1 MKKMMLLANPHS
13 GKGQVKNALVDIIS
27 CFNDAGYIVTVFIP
41 GKDDHNSI
49 QSIAKKYGSEYDIVV
64 AVGGDGT
71 LSETV
76 NGLMKCYQL
85 PAVGYIPMGSTNDMA
100 SSLTIPKTPVAAAKS
115 IIDGTPEPYDMGFYD
130 NKYFTYIIAFGAFT
144 SVTYTTPQDL
154 KNTFGHAAYVLE
166 AVTKLQTIKPVQ
178 TRVEYDDGVIEGKF
192 VFGAVANST
201 SIAGLVKLAPED
213 VSLND
218 GIFEVLLIRKPMS
231 ITDLGQILSSILTK
245 DFKSDKVFLLHT
257 KNVKFTFDTPVTLT
271 RDGENGGTYSELS
284 VTNIPHAISIVK
296 SREVEV

>member
-1 MKKMMLLANPHS
+1 MLLANPHS
-13 GKGQVKNALVDIIS
+13 GKGQVKTALVDIIS

-41 GKDDHNSI
+41 GKDGNNSI
-49 QSIAKKYGSEYDIVV
+49 QNIAKTYGSEYDIVV

-85 PAVGYIPMGSTNDMA
+85 PAVGYIPMGSTNDFA
-100 SSLTIPKTPVAAAKS
+100 ASLTLPKTPVAAAKS
-115 IIDGTPEPYDMGFYD
+115 IINGTPEPYDMGFYD

-218 GIFEVLLIRKPMS
+218 GVFEVLLIREPMS

-271 RDGENGGTYSELS
+271 RDGEHGGTYSELA

>member
-13 GKGQVKNALVDIIS
+13 GKGQVKTALVDIIS

-41 GKDDHNSI
+41 GKDGNNSI
-49 QSIAKKYGSEYDIVV
+49 QNIAKTYGSEYDIVV

-85 PAVGYIPMGSTNDMA
+85 PAVGYIPMGSTNDFA
-100 SSLTIPKTPVAAAKS
+100 ASLTLPKTPVAAAKS
-115 IIDGTPEPYDMGFYD
+115 IINGTPEPYDMGFYD

-218 GIFEVLLIRKPMS
+218 GVFEVLLIREPMS

-271 RDGENGGTYSELS
+271 RDGEHGGTYSELA

>member
-13 GKGQVKNALVDIIS
+13 GKGQVKTALVDIIS
-27 CFNDAGYIVTVFIP
+27 CFNEAGYIVTVFIT
-41 GKDDHNSI
+41 GNDDHNSI
-49 QSIAKKYGSEYDIVV
+49 QNIAKTYGSEYDIVV

-76 NGLMKCYQL
+76 NGLMKCYHL
-85 PAVGYIPMGSTNDMA
+85 PAVGYIPMGSTNDFA
-100 SSLTIPKTPVAAAKS
+100 SSLTIPKSPVAAAKS
-115 IIDGTPEPYDMGFYD
+115 IIDGTPVPYDMGFYD
-130 NKYFTYIIAFGAFT
+130 NKYFTYVIAFGAFT

-201 SIAGLVKLAPED
+201 SIAGLVKFAPED

-218 GIFEVLLIRKPMS
+218 GIFEVLLIREPMS

-271 RDGENGGTYSELS
+271 RDGEHGGTYSELS
-284 VTNIPHAISIVK
+284 VTNIHHAISIVK

>member
-13 GKGQVKNALVDIIS
+13 GKGQVKNELFDIIS

-41 GKDDHNSI
+41 GKDGENSI
-49 QSIAKKYGSEYDIVV
+49 QNIAKKYGSEYDIVV

-76 NGLMKCYQL
+76 NGLMKCYHL
-85 PAVGYIPMGSTNDMA
+85 PSVGYIPMGSTNDFA
-100 SSLTIPKTPVAAAKS
+100 SSLTLPKNPVAAARS
-115 IIDGTPEPYDMGFYD
+115 IIEGIAEPYDMGFYD

-178 TRVEYDDGVIEGKF
+178 TKIEYDDGVIEGKF

-218 GIFEVLLIRKPMS
+218 GVFEVLLIREPMS
-231 ITDLGQILSSILTK
+231 ITDLGTILSSILTK
-245 DFKSDKVFLLHT
+245 DYKSDKVHLIHT
-257 KNVKFTFDTPVTLT
+257 KNVKFTFETPVTLT
-271 RDGENGGTYSELS
+271 RDGENGGTYTELS

-296 SREVEV
+296 SREIEV

>member
-41 GKDDHNSI
+41 GKDDNNSI
-49 QSIAKKYGSEYDIVV
+49 QNIAKTYGSEYDIVV
-64 AVGGDGT
+64 AIGGDGT

-76 NGLMKCYQL
+76 NGLMKCYHI
-85 PAVGYIPMGSTNDMA
+85 PEVGYIPMGSTNDLA
-100 SSLTIPKTPVAAAKS
+100 SSLTLPKTPVAAARS

-144 SVTYTTPQDL
+144 SVPYTTPQKL
-154 KNTFGHAAYVLE
+154 KNVYGHGAYVLE
-166 AVTKLQTIKPVQ
+166 AMTKLQTIKPVQ
-178 TRVEYDDGVIEGKF
+178 TKVEYDDGVIEGNF

-201 SIAGLVKLAPED
+201 SIAGFVKLAPED

-218 GIFEVLLIRKPMS
+218 GMFEVLLIREPMS
-231 ITDLGQILSSILTK
+231 LTDLGTILSSILTK
-245 DFKSDKVFLLHT
+245 DFKSDKVILLHT
-257 KNVKFTFDTPVTLT
+257 KNVKFTFETPVTLT
-271 RDGENGGTYSELS
+271 RDGENGGTYAELS
-284 VTNIPHAISIVK
+284 VTNIPQAISIVK

>member
-13 GKGQVKNALVDIIS
+13 GKGQVKTALVDIIS

-41 GKDDHNSI
+41 GKEGNNSI
-49 QSIAKKYGSEYDIVV
+49 QNIAKTYGSEYDIVV

-85 PAVGYIPMGSTNDMA
+85 PAVGYIPMGSTNDFA
-100 SSLTIPKTPVAAAKS
+100 ASLTLPKTPVAAAKS
-115 IIDGTPEPYDMGFYD
+115 IINGTPEPYDMGFYD

-178 TRVEYDDGVIEGKF
+178 T
-192 VFGAVANST
+192 
-201 SIAGLVKLAPED
+201 
-213 VSLND
+213 
-218 GIFEVLLIRKPMS
+218 
-231 ITDLGQILSSILTK
+231 
-245 DFKSDKVFLLHT
+245 
-257 KNVKFTFDTPVTLT
+257 
-271 RDGENGGTYSELS
+271 
-284 VTNIPHAISIVK
+284 
-296 SREVEV
+296 

>member
-1 MKKMMLLANPHS
+1 MLLANPHS

-41 GKDDHNSI
+41 GKDGENSI
-49 QSIAKKYGSEYDIVV
+49 QNIAKTYGGEYDIVV

-100 SSLTIPKTPVAAAKS
+100 SSLTIPKSPVAAAKS
-115 IIDGTPEPYDMGFYD
+115 IINGTPEPYDMGFYD

-166 AVTKLQTIKPVQ
+166 AVTKLQTIKPVK

-218 GIFEVLLIRKPMS
+218 GVFEVLLIREPMS
-231 ITDLGQILSSILTK
+231 LTDLGLILSSILTK
-245 DFKSDKVFLLHT
+245 DFKSDKVYLLHT
-257 KNVKFTFDTPVTLT
+257 KNVKFTFETPVTLT
-271 RDGENGGTYSELS
+271 RDGEHGGTYSELT

>member
-13 GKGQVKNALVDIIS
+13 GKGQVKTALVDIIS

-41 GKDDHNSI
+41 GKDGNNSI
-49 QSIAKKYGSEYDIVV
+49 QNIAKTYGSEYDIVV

-85 PAVGYIPMGSTNDMA
+85 PAVGYIPMGSTNDFA
-100 SSLTIPKTPVAAAKS
+100 ASLTLPKTPVAAAKS
-115 IIDGTPEPYDMGFYD
+115 IINGTPEPYDIGFYD

-218 GIFEVLLIRKPMS
+218 GVFEVLLIREPMS

-271 RDGENGGTYSELS
+271 RDGEHGGTYSELA

>member
-13 GKGQVKNALVDIIS
+13 GKGQVKTALVDIVS
-27 CFNDAGYIVTVFIP
+27 CFNDAGYIVTIFIP
-41 GKDDHNSI
+41 GKEGNNSI
-49 QSIAKKYGSEYDIVV
+49 QNIAKTYGSEYDIVV

-85 PAVGYIPMGSTNDMA
+85 PAVGYIPMGSTNDFA
-100 SSLTIPKTPVAAAKS
+100 ASLTLPKTPVAAAKS
-115 IIDGTPEPYDMGFYD
+115 IINGTPEPYDMGFYD

-178 TRVEYDDGVIEGKF
+178 TKVEYDDGVIEGKF

-218 GIFEVLLIRKPMS
+218 GVFEVLLIREPMS
-231 ITDLGQILSSILTK
+231 LTDLGQILSSILTK

-271 RDGENGGTYSELS
+271 RDGEHGGTYSELA

>member
-13 GKGQVKNALVDIIS
+13 GKGQVKTALVDIIS

-41 GKDDHNSI
+41 GKEGNNSI
-49 QSIAKKYGSEYDIVV
+49 QNIAKTYGSEYDIVV

-85 PAVGYIPMGSTNDMA
+85 PAVGYIPMGSTNDFA
-100 SSLTIPKTPVAAAKS
+100 ASLTLPKTPVAAAKS
-115 IIDGTPEPYDMGFYD
+115 IINGTPEPYDMGFYD

-178 TRVEYDDGVIEGKF
+178 TKVEYDDGVIEGKF

-218 GIFEVLLIRKPMS
+218 GVFEVLLIREPMS
-231 ITDLGQILSSILTK
+231 LTDLGQILSSILTK

-271 RDGENGGTYSELS
+271 RDGEHGGTYSELA